1 MTTNKTNT
9 TATANNAKVDFFSSS
24 RELSLR
30 TAEYFRVVI
39 HKAEIKAIFAAKIES
54 TMNSI
59 AGIND
64 MLAGNTQIDISKEK
78 LEEMLANYTS
88 ILTSLE
94 EEQEK
99 QLKEEACFA
108 WTDTD
113 KSFKKCVAKA
123 ERYEQVLAEVRAW
136 YKHYGLVIDNTTYET
151 QVMNT
156 KGQKTNVKKIE
167 KSNGTKTLVYDASN
181 ALKNLYAVGFE
192 WMVEAGTIKPAQIPS
207 VLRDKYT
214 KTKKNNKKDEKKVA

>member
-9 TATANNAKVDFFSSS
+9 TVTANNAKVDFFSSS

-64 MLAGNTQIDISKEK
+64 MLANNTQIDISKEK

-123 ERYEQVLAEVRAW
+123 EKYEQVLAEVRAW
-136 YKHYGLVIDNTTYET
+136 YKHYGLVIDNTTFET
-151 QVMNT
+151 AVMNSI
-156 KGQKTNVKKIE
+156 GQKTNVKTMV
-167 KSNGTKTLVYDASN
+167 KSNGTKALVYDASN

-214 KTKKNNKKDEKKVA
+214 KTKKNSKKDEKKVA

>member
-9 TATANNAKVDFFSSS
+9 TATANNAKVDFFASS
-24 RELSLR
+24 RELSSR
-30 TAEYFRVVI
+30 TAEYFHVVI

-88 ILTSLE
+88 ILASLE

-123 ERYEQVLAEVRAW
+123 EKPEQVLSEVRAW
-136 YKHYGLVIDNTTYET
+136 FKHYGLVIDNTTFET
-151 QVMNT
+151 AVMNSI
-156 KGQKTNVKKIE
+156 GKKINQKKIV
-167 KSNGTKTLVYDASN
+167 KSNGTKALVYDASN

>member
-30 TAEYFRVVI
+30 TAEYFRVI
-39 HKAEIKAIFAAKIES
+39 LHKAEIKAISSAKIAS

-123 ERYEQVLAEVRAW
+123 ERPEQVLSEVRAW
-136 YKHYGLVIDNTTYET
+136 FKHYGLVIDNTTFET
-151 QVMNT
+151 AVMNSI
-156 KGQKTNVKKIE
+156 GQKTNVKKMV
-167 KSNGTKTLVYDASN
+167 KSNGTKALVYDASN
-181 ALKNLYAVGFE
+181 ALKNLYAVSFE

-207 VLRDKYT
+207 VLRNKYT
-214 KTKKNNKKDEKKVA
+214 KTKKNSKKDEKKVA

>member
-1 MTTNKTNT
+1 MTKNTTNT
-9 TATANNAKVDFFSSS
+9 TITNNNSKVDFFSSS
-24 RELSLR
+24 KELSSR

-39 HKAEIKAIFAAKIES
+39 HKAEIKTIFSAKIEN

-59 AGIND
+59 AAVND
-64 MLAGNTQIDISKEK
+64 MLAGHTKIDVPAEK
-78 LEEMLANYTS
+78 LNEMLENYKS
-88 ILTSLE
+88 ILASLE
-94 EEQEK
+94 AERDK

-123 ERYEQVLAEVRAW
+123 ERYEQVLTEVRVW
-136 YKHYGLVIDNTTYET
+136 FKHYGLIIDNTTFET
-151 QVMNT
+151 AVM
-156 KGQKTNVKKIE
+156 KSIGQKTSPKKIVT
-167 KSNGTKTLVYDASN
+167 SNGTKALVYDASN

-207 VLRDKYT
+207 VLRDKYA
-214 KTKKNNKKDEKKVA
+214 KKSKKDEKKVA